1 LCQSCQGFHYLE
13 IVNFFIIEQQ
23 AMVYLLH
30 QYYLLS

>member
-1 LCQSCQGFHYLE
+1 LE